1 MEPITIG
8 YRNSTAR
15 ESAESKMS
23 ELSIGSRIVDEIN
36 QRQEDVLLE
45 LDQLN
50 QQIEQ
55 VLSSISGNKSS
66 IKALPVEAMGE

>member
-1 MEPITIG
+1 
-8 YRNSTAR
+8 
-15 ESAESKMS
+15 MS